1 MFCSG
6 TEGFFFLRRI
16 TFAISIGNNMRTAI
30 MIIRLM
36 RPHISIRCT
45 FSIRFYGSYAVNNS

>member
-6 TEGFFFLRRI
+6 TEGFFLRRI

-36 RPHISIRCT
+36 RPPYQYQTPFFNQIL
-45 FSIRFYGSYAVNNS
+45 RFICRK